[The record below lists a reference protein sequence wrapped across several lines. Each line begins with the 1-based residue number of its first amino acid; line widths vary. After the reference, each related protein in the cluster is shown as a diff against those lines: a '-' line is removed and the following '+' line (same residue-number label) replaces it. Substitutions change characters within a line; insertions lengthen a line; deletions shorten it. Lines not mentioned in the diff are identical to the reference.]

1 MVEQRSPK
9 PRAEGSSPSA
19 PAKKK
24 KSRFT
29 ALFSFSF
36 VQTVLKTRHAERVE
50 GCGSPVETSKHRR
63 CLEAPTE
70 PAGEKKSFCPCQK
83 KHRFF
88 GAFFLYLRCF
98 TAFLLAFLI
107 YIKLR
112 RTVFSVRRFFIVAPF
127 FVHFVPHSPPNPFGT
142 SSKKHQS

>member
-36 VQTVLKTRHAERVE
+36 VQMVLKTRHAERAGAKRLAAACGRKRHGAEVNKQGAVRSAPSEQCDYVFE
-50 GCGSPVETSKHRR
+50 GHIQVLEAVRSAPSEQCDYVFEGQIQV
-63 CLEAPTE
+63 LEAP
-70 PAGEKKSFCPCQK
+70 ARNSCIFYC
-83 KHRFF
+83 FMI
-88 GAFFLYLRCF
+88 YL
-98 TAFLLAFLI
+98 TSI
-107 YIKLR
+107 IK
-112 RTVFSVRRFFIVAPF
+112 PF
-127 FVHFVPHSPPNPFGT
+127 V
-142 SSKKHQS
+142 

>member
-36 VQTVLKTRHAERVE
+36 VQMVLKTRHAERVGAKRLAAACGRKRQGAEVKKQGAVRSAPSEQCDYVFE
-50 GCGSPVETSKHRR
+50 GQIQVLLP
-63 CLEAPTE
+63 LPL
-70 PAGEKKSFCPCQK
+70 KKP
-83 KHRFF
+83 
-88 GAFFLYLRCF
+88 
-98 TAFLLAFLI
+98 
-107 YIKLR
+107 
-112 RTVFSVRRFFIVAPF
+112 
-127 FVHFVPHSPPNPFGT
+127 
-142 SSKKHQS
+142 